1 MIANLLWTT
10 LRVSRRDN
18 AKEYEAEFGPF
29 PDPSTTATSTPPPR
43 HRMRRNRG
51 EVHLLTTLHKDFR
64 VRVVPI
70 ESVYKAI
77 RSALRKL
84 DAALLQY
91 ERKTIR
97 R

>member
-1 MIANLLWTT
+1 MDYV
-10 LRVSRRDN
+10 VSFKKRQRE
-18 AKEYEAEFGPF
+18 EYEAEFGPF

-51 EVHLLTTLHKDFR
+51 EVHLHKDFR

-84 DAALLQY
+84 DAALRQY

>member
-1 MIANLLWTT
+1 
-10 LRVSRRDN
+10 
-18 AKEYEAEFGPF
+18 
-29 PDPSTTATSTPPPR
+29 
-43 HRMRRNRG
+43 
-51 EVHLLTTLHKDFR
+51 LLTTLHKDYR

-84 DAALLQY
+84 DAALRQY

-97 R
+97 RWQLAGLMTTSPMQCAS

>member
-10 LRVSRRDN
+10 LRVLRRDN
-18 AKEYEAEFGPF
+18 ARSTKPFGPF

-51 EVHLLTTLHKDFR
+51 EVHLLTTLHKDYR

-84 DAALLQY
+84 DVALLQY

>member
-1 MIANLLWTT
+1 
-10 LRVSRRDN
+10 
-18 AKEYEAEFGPF
+18 
-29 PDPSTTATSTPPPR
+29 
-43 HRMRRNRG
+43 MRRNRG

-84 DAALLQY
+84 DVALLQY

>member
-1 MIANLLWTT
+1 MDYVASFKK
-10 LRVSRRDN
+10 RQRE
-18 AKEYEAEFGPF
+18 EYEAEFGPF

-51 EVHLLTTLHKDFR
+51 EVHLLTTLHKDYR

>member
-1 MIANLLWTT
+1 
-10 LRVSRRDN
+10 
-18 AKEYEAEFGPF
+18 
-29 PDPSTTATSTPPPR
+29 
-43 HRMRRNRG
+43 
-51 EVHLLTTLHKDFR
+51 LLTTLHKDYR

-84 DAALLQY
+84 DAALRQY

-97 R
+97 RWQLTGLMTTSPMQCAS

>member
-1 MIANLLWTT
+1 VDYVASFKK
-10 LRVSRRDN
+10 RQRE
-18 AKEYEAEFGPF
+18 EYEAEFGPF

-51 EVHLLTTLHKDFR
+51 EVHLHKDFR

-84 DAALLQY
+84 DAALRQY

>member
-1 MIANLLWTT
+1 
-10 LRVSRRDN
+10 
-18 AKEYEAEFGPF
+18 
-29 PDPSTTATSTPPPR
+29 
-43 HRMRRNRG
+43 MRRNRR

>member
-1 MIANLLWTT
+1 MDYVASFKK
-10 LRVSRRDN
+10 RQRE
-18 AKEYEAEFGPF
+18 EYEAEFGPF

-51 EVHLLTTLHKDFR
+51 EVHLLTTLYKNFR
-64 VRVVPI
+64 VPI

>member
-10 LRVSRRDN
+10 LRVLRRDN
-18 AKEYEAEFGPF
+18 ARSTKPNLAPF
-29 PDPSTTATSTPPPR
+29 LTLLLQQQARLPPR

-51 EVHLLTTLHKDFR
+51 EVHLLTTLHKGFR

>member
-1 MIANLLWTT
+1 
-10 LRVSRRDN
+10 
-18 AKEYEAEFGPF
+18 
-29 PDPSTTATSTPPPR
+29 
-43 HRMRRNRG
+43 MRRNRG
-51 EVHLLTTLHKDFR
+51 EVHLHKDFR